1 MNYTENFREGLRS
14 IQANMLRAVLTAL
27 IIAIGITSLVGILTA
42 IDGIQSSV
50 NNSFADLGANTFDI
64 EVPQWRRRNR
74 GLVQKQ
80 NPPITYRQAQ
90 SYHNEFKKKYDAKVS
105 ISSQVAG
112 AVQAKYLNKKTN
124 PNVQV
129 QGVEDNY
136 LTVKGYKLLS
146 GRNLTRN
153 DLDYSLNVTI
163 IGDELAK
170 NLFDK
175 GSPIGKEISLM
186 GGRYVVIGVLDKKG
200 SLTGGGDDRVALVP
214 LNNGR
219 GMAANRALSFNITTS
234 VANQTDPDIIMEE
247 ARGVMRRVRGDLIG
261 KSDSFEMERSDSLA
275 KDFEDIT
282 GYLRIG
288 GFVIGIITLLGASI
302 ALMNIMLVSVTER
315 TREIGIRKSLGA
327 TPRVIRIQFLME
339 AICICLLG
347 ALGGL
352 VLGIAVGNVI
362 ANSISEKSSF
372 IIPWVWMLMGI
383 AISVFVGIASGIY
396 PAIKASKLDPIDA
409 LRYE

>member
-1 MNYTENFREGLRS
+1 MNYTENFKEGLRS
-14 IQANMLRAVLTAL
+14 IKANMLRAVLTAL

-80 NPPITYRQAQ
+80 NPPITFRQAQ
-90 SYHNEFKKKYDAKVS
+90 SYQNEFKKKYDAKVS
-105 ISSQVAG
+105 ISAQIAG

-124 PNVQV
+124 PNVLI
-129 QGVEDNY
+129 QGIEDNY
-136 LTVKGYKLLS
+136 LTVKGYKLMS
-146 GRNLTRN
+146 GRNFTRN

-170 NLFDK
+170 NLFEK
-175 GSPIGKEISLM
+175 NTPIGKEISLK
-186 GGRYVVIGVLDKKG
+186 GGRYVVIGVLSKKG
-200 SLTGGGDDRVALVP
+200 SLTGGGDDRVALIP

-219 GMAANRALSFNITTS
+219 GMAANRALSFDITTS
-234 VANQTDPDIIMEE
+234 VANEADPDLIMEE
-247 ARGVMRRVRGDLIG
+247 ARGVMRRVREDQIG
-261 KSDSFEMERSDSLA
+261 KNDSFEMERSDSLA
-275 KDFEDIT
+275 KDFDDIT

-327 TPRVIRIQFLME
+327 TPRVIRVQFLME

-372 IIPWVWMLMGI
+372 IIPWLWMLMGI

>member
-1 MNYTENFREGLRS
+1 MNYTENFKEGLRS

-90 SYHNEFKKKYDAKVS
+90 SYQIEFKKKYDAKVS
-105 ISSQVAG
+105 ISAQVAG

-124 PNVQV
+124 PNVLV
-129 QGVEDNY
+129 QGIEDNY
-136 LTVKGYKLLS
+136 LTVKGYKLIS
-146 GRNLTRN
+146 GRNFTRN

-170 NLFDK
+170 NLFEK
-175 GSPIGKEISLM
+175 NTPIGKEISLK

-200 SLTGGGDDRVALVP
+200 SLTGGGDDRVALIP

-219 GMAANRALSFNITTS
+219 GMAANRALSFDITTS
-234 VANQTDPDIIMEE
+234 VANQTDPDLIMEE
-247 ARGVMRRVRGDLIG
+247 ARGVMRRVREDQIG
-261 KSDSFEMERSDSLA
+261 KNDSFEMERSDSLA

-327 TPRVIRIQFLME
+327 TPRVIRVQFLME

-362 ANSISEKSSF
+362 ANSISDKSSF
-372 IIPWVWMLMGI
+372 IIPWLWMFMGI